1 MLSYSL
7 IFSKSTP
14 RLALWCLIYGSL
26 CHSTISTAATT
37 VNISQQRQFFYKIG
51 DFRSNLN
58 VPFNVKTI
66 AVTIPE
72 KQISARLS
80 RFKEDPR
87 IEPIQFTISA
97 GEDRILDF
105 AGKIAQPG
113 EKLALANYLS
123 ENFSRGETI
132 AGTSLRLVT
141 LTPEA
146 FKLVQPGVVN
156 EFFAKR
162 HHQVSV
168 DSNYFASNPSLVET
182 FIAQLSPFLRKSD
195 LLNVKAKIQ
204 DRLPLSLDRDLVPQ
218 FARQRIGKHTVFKG
232 PNCFHAALAF
242 QSDQLASSSLI
253 NVRDEKGYHR
263 NMLNYDELWRALQL
277 SFYEINPTQTALQYG
292 DMIVFF
298 ESDGADMGP
307 VDFKALRHAATYL
320 MGGYVFSKGSK
331 SANSPYI
338 VGTLGEEWETWT
350 KYTNKLGAKVF
361 RRSLKSVTTRPPVDS
376 VDWVY

>member
-1 MLSYSL
+1 MLSWSL
-7 IFSKSTP
+7 TFFNSKH
-14 RLALWCLIYGSL
+14 RLALHCLIYGSL
-26 CHSTISTAATT
+26 CHSTISTATTT
-37 VNISQQRQFFYKIG
+37 VNVGQQRQFFYNIG
-51 DFRSNLN
+51 DFRSHLN
-58 VPFNVKTI
+58 VPLNVKTI

-72 KQISARLS
+72 KQIAARLS

-123 ENFSRGETI
+123 ESFSQGEAL

-146 FKLVQPGVVN
+146 FKLVQPGVIS
-156 EFFAKR
+156 ELFGKR
-162 HHQVSV
+162 HHQVSL
-168 DSNYFASNPSLVET
+168 DSNYLAANPSLVEKFMT
-182 FIAQLSPFLRKSD
+182 QLGPFLSESD
-195 LLNVKAKIQ
+195 LQNIKAKIQ
-204 DRLPLSLDRDLVPQ
+204 NRFPLSLDRDLLPQ

-253 NVRDEKGYHR
+253 NVREEQGYHR

-298 ESDGADMGP
+298 ESDGATMGP

-361 RRSLKSVTTRPPVDS
+361 RRSLKSVTKRPPVDP
-376 VDWVY
+376 VDWIY